1 LVRRLFAQL
10 AHDRELLFGVIILG
24 VIVFLALF
32 GRLLWPL
39 DPLRVDILNS
49 LLPPSFEHP
58 MGTDDVGRDVFARF
72 IQGAQVSIG
81 VAIGVTIAG
90 TLIGGTL
97 GLLAGLVGGWFDA
110 VISRVMDAILAF
122 PPLILAMA
130 VAIGLGAGIVSAAI
144 GVILAAIPW
153 YFRLLRSEV
162 LRLRTLMYVESA
174 QALGASNFR
183 LIRLHILPQTT
194 STIFIQ
200 ASSVFSFSI
209 LTLAALGFVGLGIQP
224 PTPEW
229 GTMITEGLAFALTG
243 QWWLGFFPGLGIFML
258 AVSANL
264 IADRLRDIYDPKSGA
279 RLSI

>member
-1 LVRRLFAQL
+1 MVGVVMFA
-10 AHDRELLFGVIILG
+10 IIIFIA
-24 VIVFLALF
+24 VF
-32 GRLLWPL
+32 GRLLWPV
-39 DPLRVDILNS
+39 DPLRVDILGS
-49 LLPPSFEHP
+49 LLPPSLEHP

-97 GLLAGLVGGWFDA
+97 GLLAGLVGGWFDTI
-110 VISRVMDAILAF
+110 VSRTMDAILAF

-130 VAIGLGAGIVSAAI
+130 VAIGLGPGIVSAAL

-174 QALGASNFR
+174 QALGASSFR

-229 GTMITEGLAFALTG
+229 GTMITEGLAYALTG

-279 RLSI
+279 RLSL

>member
-1 LVRRLFAQL
+1 VRRLFAQL

>member
-1 LVRRLFAQL
+1 MRRLIAQL
-10 AHDRELLFGVIILG
+10 AHDWELLLG
-24 VIVFLALF
+24 VVLF
-32 GRLLWPL
+32 GLIVLLAVFGGWL
-39 DPLRVDILNS
+39 WREDPLRVDILNS
-49 LLPPSFEHP
+49 LLPPDLAHP
-58 MGTDDVGRDVFARF
+58 MGTDDVGRDVLARF
-72 IQGAQVSIG
+72 IRGAQVSMG
-81 VAIGVTIAG
+81 VAISVTIAG

-97 GLLAGLVGGWFDA
+97 GLLAGLIGGWFD
-110 VISRVMDAILAF
+110 VVVSRIMDAILAF

-130 VAIGLGAGIVSAAI
+130 VAIGLGQGIVSAGI
-144 GVILAAIPW
+144 DVILAAIPW

-174 QALGASNFR
+174 QALGASSFR

-200 ASSVFSFSI
+200 ASSVFGFSI

-229 GTMITEGLAFALTG
+229 GTMITEGLAYALTG
-243 QWWLGFFPGLGIFML
+243 QWWLGFFPGLGIFIL

-279 RLSI
+279 RMSI

>member
-1 LVRRLFAQL
+1 MRRLFAQL

-32 GRLLWPL
+32 CRLLWPL

>member
-1 LVRRLFAQL
+1 MRRIFAHL
-10 AHDRELLFGVIILG
+10 ARDHELLLGAFLFGVII
-24 VIVFLALF
+24 FLAVF
-32 GRLLWPL
+32 GRLIWPV
-39 DPLRVDILNS
+39 DPLRVDVLNS
-49 LLPPSFEHP
+49 LMPPSLAHP
-58 MGTDDVGRDVFARF
+58 MGTDDVGRDVLARF

-97 GLLAGLVGGWFDA
+97 GLVAGLVGGWVDA
-110 VISRVMDAILAF
+110 VVSRAMDAILAF

-130 VAIGLGAGIVSAAI
+130 VAIGLGPGILSAAI

-153 YFRLLRSEV
+153 YYRLLRSEV

-174 QALGASNFR
+174 RALGASNLR

-224 PTPEW
+224 PIPEW
-229 GTMITEGLAFALTG
+229 GTMITEGLAYALTG
-243 QWWLGFFPGLGIFML
+243 QWWLGVFPGLGIFAL

-279 RLSI
+279 QLSI

>member
-1 LVRRLFAQL
+1 MRRLLAQL

-32 GRLLWPL
+32 GRLLWPV

-49 LLPPSFEHP
+49 LLPPSFSHP

-110 VISRVMDAILAF
+110 VVSRVMDAILAF

>member
-1 LVRRLFAQL
+1 MRRLFAQL

-32 GRLLWPL
+32 GRLLWPH

>member
-1 LVRRLFAQL
+1 MRRLIAQL
-10 AHDRELLFGVIILG
+10 AHDWELLLG
-24 VIVFLALF
+24 VVLF
-32 GRLLWPL
+32 GLIVLLAVFGGWL
-39 DPLRVDILNS
+39 WREDPLRVDILNS
-49 LLPPSFEHP
+49 LLPPDLAHP
-58 MGTDDVGRDVFARF
+58 MGTDDVGRDVLARF
-72 IQGAQVSIG
+72 IRGAQVSMG
-81 VAIGVTIAG
+81 VAISVTIAG

-97 GLLAGLVGGWFDA
+97 GLLAGLIGGWFD
-110 VISRVMDAILAF
+110 VVVSRIMDAILAF

-130 VAIGLGAGIVSAAI
+130 VAIGLGQGIVSAGI

-174 QALGASNFR
+174 QALGASSFR

-194 STIFIQ
+194 STIFIR
-200 ASSVFSFSI
+200 ASSVFGFSI

-229 GTMITEGLAFALTG
+229 GTMITEGLAYALTG
-243 QWWLGFFPGLGIFML
+243 QWWLGFFPGLGIFIL

-279 RLSI
+279 RMSI

>member
-1 LVRRLFAQL
+1 MRRLFAQL

-122 PPLILAMA
+122 PLLILAMA
-130 VAIGLGAGIVSAAI
+130 VAIGLGAGIVSAAT

>member
-1 LVRRLFAQL
+1 MRRFLARL
-10 AHDRELLFGVIILG
+10 AHDRELFFGVTILG

-49 LLPPSFEHP
+49 LMPPSPEHP

-130 VAIGLGAGIVSAAI
+130 VAIGLGPGVVSAAI

-174 QALGASNFR
+174 QALGASNLR

-224 PTPEW
+224 PVPEW

>member
-1 LVRRLFAQL
+1 MRRLIAQL
-10 AHDRELLFGVIILG
+10 AHDWELLLG
-24 VIVFLALF
+24 VVLFGLIVFLALF
-32 GRLLWPL
+32 GGWLWPE

-49 LLPPSFEHP
+49 LLPPDLAHP
-58 MGTDDVGRDVFARF
+58 MGTDDVGRDVLARF
-72 IQGAQVSIG
+72 IRGAQVSMG
-81 VAIGVTIAG
+81 VAISVTIAG

-97 GLLAGLVGGWFDA
+97 GLLAGLIGGWFD
-110 VISRVMDAILAF
+110 VVVSRIMDAILAF

-130 VAIGLGAGIVSAAI
+130 VAIGLGPGIVSAGI

-162 LRLRTLMYVESA
+162 LRLKTLMYVESA
-174 QALGASNFR
+174 QALGASSFR

-200 ASSVFSFSI
+200 ASSVFGFSI

-229 GTMITEGLAFALTG
+229 GTMITEGLAYALTG
-243 QWWLGFFPGLGIFML
+243 QWWLGLFPGLGIFIL

>member
-1 LVRRLFAQL
+1 
-10 AHDRELLFGVIILG
+10 
-24 VIVFLALF
+24 
-32 GRLLWPL
+32 
-39 DPLRVDILNS
+39 
-49 LLPPSFEHP
+49 
-58 MGTDDVGRDVFARF
+58 M
-72 IQGAQVSIG
+72 G
-81 VAIGVTIAG
+81 VAISVTIAG

-97 GLLAGLVGGWFDA
+97 GLLAGLIGGWFD
-110 VISRVMDAILAF
+110 VVVSRIMDAILAF

-130 VAIGLGAGIVSAAI
+130 VAIGLGQGIVSAGI

-174 QALGASNFR
+174 QALGASSFR

-200 ASSVFSFSI
+200 ASSVFGFSI

-229 GTMITEGLAFALTG
+229 GTMITEGLAYALTG
-243 QWWLGFFPGLGIFML
+243 QWWLGFFPGLGIFIL

-279 RLSI
+279 RMSI